1 MELSRFYFY
10 LISSLI
16 NIKQESLVNSP
27 DPAIHNKQFQ
37 VDTVHVRSCVFYFF
51 SSLYFVPGARRG
63 STALVDQKCRLL

>member
-37 VDTVHVRSCVFYFF
+37 VDTVHVRSFLFNFLRSFY
-51 SSLYFVPGARRG
+51 LRRCPRG
-63 STALVDQKCRLL
+63 VTTALVDQKCRLL